1 MVKIGCHIGYNQ
13 KFATFVIENR
23 IKLKR
28 AKMIRRLIKIAFALI
43 LGVVIVAAGGLIYLR
58 HCEWNPEQAAEYAT
72 ENAEEKSVGM
82 CALYVRKAI
91 NAGGIP
97 LWRCGSAWRYNKV
110 LTILNFREVA
120 VNEERKVGDIVVF
133 QPIGG
138 RKHGHIAIWN
148 GRQWVSDF
156 KQRNFIVHSDYTIE
170 GAQWAIFRRE
180 N

>member
-1 MVKIGCHIGYNQ
+1 MK
-13 KFATFVIENR
+13 
-23 IKLKR
+23 
-28 AKMIRRLIKIAFALI
+28 RLIKILVWLLA
-43 LGVVIVAAGGLIYLR
+43 GVVIVSASSLLYLR
-58 HCEWNPEQAAEYAT
+58 HCAWNPEQAAEYAT
-72 ENAEEKSVGM
+72 ENAEKKSVGM

-97 LWRCGSAWRYNKV
+97 LWSCGSAWRYNKV
-110 LTILNFREVA
+110 LTMLNFREVA

-156 KQRNFIVHSDYTIE
+156 KQRNFIVHSDYTTE
-170 GAQWAIFRRE
+170 DAQWAIFRRE

>member
-1 MVKIGCHIGYNQ
+1 MRLTKIIFWLLAG
-13 KFATFVIENR
+13 
-23 IKLKR
+23 
-28 AKMIRRLIKIAFALI
+28 M
-43 LGVVIVAAGGLIYLR
+43 VIVSASGLLYLR
-58 HCEWNPEQAAEYAT
+58 HCEWCPEKAAEYAT
-72 ENAEEKSVGM
+72 ENAEKKSVGM

-97 LWRCGSAWRYNKV
+97 LWSCGSAWRYNKV

-120 VNEERKVGDIVVF
+120 TTEERKVGDIVVF

-156 KQRNFIVHSDYTIE
+156 KQRNFIVHSDYTTE
-170 GAQWAIFRRE
+170 GAQWAIFRRAR
-180 N
+180 

>member
-1 MVKIGCHIGYNQ
+1 MVV
-13 KFATFVIENR
+13 TSTETLLRMIE
-23 IKLKR
+23 
-28 AKMIRRLIKIAFALI
+28 RLIKIVFALI

-58 HCEWNPEQAAEYAT
+58 HCAWNPEQAAEYAT
-72 ENAEEKSVGM
+72 ENAEKKSVGM

-97 LWRCGSAWRYNKV
+97 LWSCGSAWRYNKV
-110 LTILNFREVA
+110 LTMLNFGEVA

-156 KQRNFIVHSDYTIE
+156 KQRNFIVHSDYTTE